1 MKKSLKWLKSG
12 KKKKED
18 IIADAIIAEIK
29 RSVKEII

>member
-1 MKKSLKWLKSG
+1 MAKIRK

-18 IIADAIIAEIK
+18 IIADAVIAEIK

>member
-1 MKKSLKWLKSG
+1 MAKIR